1 MNEGKIAAPAG
12 FAARHIGPAP
22 EDVAGML
29 AEIGCASVEQLLAE
43 AVPDSIRGQM
53 ADLGEPLS
61 EAEVLHQLEEMAAK
75 NRPGKPMIGRGYY
88 NTFMPPAVQRLILE
102 NPSWYTAYTP
112 YQAEISQGR
121 LEMLLNFQT
130 MSAQL
135 AGLPHANASLLD
147 EATAAA
153 EAMALLQRAHRDDSA
168 RRFLVDDDLFDQI
181 HAVLRT
187 RAEPLGIEIVRCPGD
202 EQFTAAGAFGALLS
216 CPAASGKV
224 SDRSALIG
232 RLAQAGVKTAVCADI
247 LALCLLKPPGAMG
260 AAVAV
265 GSSQRFGLGLGCG
278 GPHAAYMAFADGLQR
293 LVPGRI
299 VGISRDGRG
308 RPALRLALQT
318 REQHIR
324 RAKATSNICTAQ
336 VLPAVLAAA
345 YAIHHGPDGLRRIAL
360 RTHVRTCLL
369 AGALREAG
377 HELVA
382 DSFFDTIRVC
392 ASKRSEKAA
401 AAAAAAGY
409 DLHLGADGSIGISC
423 DETTTGADIEALA
436 RAFDANVPAAAEP
449 GPALP
454 GAMLRP
460 PKGFMRQPVFSR
472 YRGEHDL
479 MRYLRRLADRDIALD
494 RSMIPL
500 GSCTMKLNAAAEMAA
515 LSWPRFAG
523 VHPFAPRPRLGGYAR
538 LAREL
543 EEMLAAITGM
553 DAVSLQPNAGSQGEY
568 AGLLAIRGYLQ
579 ENGGGQRTVCLIPE
593 SAHGTNAASAVM
605 AGMQVE
611 NVQVDAAGEIDMNHL
626 SRLCEEH
633 SGKLAALMVTYPST
647 CGIYGPRIVEICEII
662 HRHGG
667 QVYMDGANLNA
678 LVGLAQPG
686 SFGVDIMHIN
696 LHKTFC
702 IPHGGGGPGMGPI
715 ACLRHLAAHLPG
727 RPQDGGANAV
737 AAAPLGSGLIL
748 LISWAYIRMMSTA
761 GLRQA
766 TAAAVLAANYM
777 CTRLGRRWKIAYRGE
792 NGRVAHEFIIDAN
805 EFGKSAGITVED
817 IAKRLIDMGFHAP
830 TVAFPLAGA
839 VMIEPTESE
848 SLAELD
854 RFCQAME
861 RIRVEIGE
869 VESGSMPS
877 ADNPLVNA
885 PHPAED
891 LLASGRRSSYS
902 PEQAAYPLDWIRNWK
917 YFPPV
922 SRIDQVFGDRNL
934 ATTLGDDEEFGGN
947 LADSASGP

>member
-1 MNEGKIAAPAG
+1 MNEDKSGVRG
-12 FAARHIGPAP
+12 SFAERHIGPNP

-29 AEIGCASVEQLLAE
+29 AAIGCSSLEQLLAE
-43 AVPDSIRGQM
+43 AVPDSIRAPM

-61 EAEVLHQLEEMAAK
+61 EAQVLQQLEEMAAA
-75 NRPGKPMIGRGYY
+75 NCPGKSMIGRGYY
-88 NTFMPPAVQRLILE
+88 NSFMPPVLQRLILE

-130 MSAQL
+130 MVAQL

-153 EAMALLQRAHRDDSA
+153 EAMALLRRAHRDDAA
-168 RRFLVDDDLFDQI
+168 RRFLVDDDMFEQI

-187 RAEPLGIEIVRCPGD
+187 RAEPLGIKIVRCADDG
-202 EQFTAAGAFGALLS
+202 QFEAAGAFGALLS
-216 CPAASGKV
+216 CPAASGEV

-232 RLAQAGVKTAVCADI
+232 RLAKEGVTTAVAADI
-247 LALCLLKPPGAMG
+247 LSLCLLKPPGAMG
-260 AAVAV
+260 AAVV
-265 GSSQRFGLGLGCG
+265 IGSTQRFGLPIGCG
-278 GPHAAYMAFADGLQR
+278 GPHAAYMAFAEGLQR

-299 VGISRDGRG
+299 VGISRDRHG

-345 YAIHHGPDGLRRIAL
+345 YAIYHGPDGLRRIAL
-360 RTHVRTCLL
+360 RTHAKARLL
-369 AGALREAG
+369 AGALQEAG
-377 HELVA
+377 HELA
-382 DSFFDTIRVC
+382 AARFFDTIRVR
-392 ASKRSEKAA
+392 AWQGSEKAH

-409 DLHLGADGSIGISC
+409 DLHLANDGSIGISC
-423 DETTTGADIEALA
+423 DETTTGADIEAVA
-436 RAFDANVPAAAEP
+436 QAFAADIAAAAEP
-449 GPALP
+449 EGLPAEL
-454 GAMLRP
+454 LRP
-460 PKGFMRQPVFSR
+460 ADGFMRQPVFSR
-472 YRGEHDL
+472 YRCEHDL

-515 LSWPRFAG
+515 ISWPRFAG
-523 VHPFAPRPRLGGYAR
+523 VHPFAPSARQAGYAR

-543 EEMLAAITGM
+543 EKMLAAITGM

-568 AGLLAIRGYLQ
+568 AGLLAISAYLRK
-579 ENGGGQRTVCLIPE
+579 NGGRDRRLCLIPE

-611 NVQVDAAGEIDMNHL
+611 NVRVDSDGEIDMEDL
-626 SRLCEEH
+626 SRLCAKHRE
-633 SGKLAALMVTYPST
+633 KLAALMITYPST

-662 HRHGG
+662 HEHGG

-678 LVGLAQPG
+678 LVALAQPG
-686 SFGVDIMHIN
+686 KFGADVIHIN

-715 ACLRHLAAHLPG
+715 ACRSHLAAHLPG
-727 RPQDGGANAV
+727 KPQDGGANAV
-737 AAAPLGSGLIL
+737 SAAPLGSGLIL
-748 LISWAYIRMMSTA
+748 LISWAYIRMMATA

-766 TAAAVLAANYM
+766 TAIAVLAANYM
-777 CTRLGRRWKIAYRGE
+777 CTRLGRRWKIAYQGE

-805 EFGKSAGITVED
+805 EFKKSAGITVED

-830 TVAFPLAGA
+830 TVSFPLAGA

-861 RIRVEIGE
+861 RIRAEIGE
-869 VESGSMPS
+869 VEGGSMS
-877 ADNPLVNA
+877 ADDNPLVNA

-891 LLASGRRSSYS
+891 LLASDRKCSYS
-902 PEQAAYPLDWIRNWK
+902 AEQAAYPLAWIRNWK

-922 SRIDQVFGDRNL
+922 GRIDQVFGDRNL
-934 ATTLGDDEEFGGN
+934 VTTLGDNEEFGCTGQ
-947 LADSASGP
+947 DSSL